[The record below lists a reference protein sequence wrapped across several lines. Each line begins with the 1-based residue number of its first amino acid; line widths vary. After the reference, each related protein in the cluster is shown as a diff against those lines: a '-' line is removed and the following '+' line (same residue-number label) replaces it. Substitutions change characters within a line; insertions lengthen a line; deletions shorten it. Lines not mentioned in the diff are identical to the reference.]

1 MKKSKKL
8 IISEWEETILLDDL
22 DGIIKEKVALAYE
35 ETNNYLQNLSDDE
48 YEELIIIF
56 VLIRIVLPEINNDK
70 YIFNIEEFI
79 KLYYKYENGLNIYFN
94 QNDDLFPILDQEDNV
109 TVIADSMIDYINK
122 KYK

>member
-22 DGIIKEKVALAYE
+22 DGIIKEKVALAFE

-56 VLIRIVLPEINNDK
+56 ALIRIVLPEINDK